1 MSDWKVDLVDDNI
14 SELYV
19 EFKGPPDSES
29 NGTSFSLN
37 LYSVKATLVDTMHRH
52 IQAAGPYT
60 GGHWRVHVELPEAYP
75 YKSPSIGFCNRIYH
89 PNVDET

>member
-1 MSDWKVDLVDDNI
+1 MSDWKVDLVNDNI
-14 SELYV
+14 SELNV
-19 EFKGPPDSES
+19 EFKGPPDSK
-29 NGTSFSLN
+29 
-37 LYSVKATLVDTMHRH
+37 Y
-52 IQAAGPYT
+52 QAVQYLLQPYTRGLSYTCQCTGPYS